1 MNETPL
7 DRACAALGSQ
17 QALANALGIRSPS
30 ISDWRRSRI
39 PAERC
44 VEIELATK
52 GAVTRA
58 ELRPDVF
65 GPPVASSQD
74 EQEQPQ
80 ARAA

>member
-17 QALANALGIRSPS
+17 QALANALGIKSPS
-30 ISDWRRSRI
+30 ISDWRKSRI

-44 VEIELATK
+44 VEIEIATN

-65 GPPVASSQD
+65 AAPAQ
-74 EQEQPQ
+74 EQE